1 MLTKASPAADD
12 RVGYLLKRAQ
22 QALRSRMDRV
32 LERKGLTTPQYSVLS
47 WLERQ
52 PGISSAELSRRSFV
66 TPQTMI
72 RIVGNLETLG
82 LIRREPHPTR
92 GRILVASLTRE
103 GETAVAACHAEV
115 NAVENQMLHGLT
127 KHERM
132 ELRGLLLRCIA
143 AIGEDAARRVVPPF
157 PRPAAVL
164 ADPSRKRSARN
175 HAG

>member
-1 MLTKASPAADD
+1 MLTNTSSAEGD

-72 RIVGNLETLG
+72 RIVENLETLG
-82 LIRREPHPTR
+82 LIRREPHPTH
-92 GRILVASLTRE
+92 GRILIASLTRK
-103 GETAVAACHAEV
+103 GETVVAACHAEV

-127 KHERM
+127 KREQV

-143 AIGEDAARRVVPPF
+143 AIGEDAARHVVPPF

-164 ADPSRKRSARN
+164 ADPSHKRSARN